1 MSYSSPSQPYHPP
14 PPYKEE
20 EEGGITIKVSDAVGE
35 CDLGG
40 GMNCDVDDVWAVGF
54 L

>member
-20 EEGGITIKVSDAVGE
+20 EEAGITIKVSDGVGE
-35 CDLGG
+35 FDLADGT
-40 GMNCDVDDVWAVGF
+40 NCDVDDVWAGGF